1 MSIRTCAS
9 VALAAA
15 AFATTAHAD
24 SLNHVFVNGTTNTTT
39 ALTGFSTTGSM
50 MNGMKVTAFF
60 ADATSQP
67 ATWGT
72 TGADAGGAFGTGWS
86 LIESGDTFGGA
97 WTLSNDSG
105 KAITKVLIDAGPG
118 DTVFDIDWGV
128 NGGEEGTVG
137 SALGLRLGN
146 VVNGNGLDIVATY
159 TDRVAVSPNAPVGDL
174 WRFLEI
180 AFDNAGGY
188 GSGRI
193 DTRALSFWQDT
204 DNLKFSGDLAT
215 PLPTAAA
222 MGLSMLGLAGLRR
235 RR

>member
-9 VALAAA
+9 VALAACA
-15 AFATTAHAD
+15 LATAAHAD
-24 SLNHVFVNGTTNTTT
+24 SLNWGFNNGTTNTTT

-60 ADATSQP
+60 ADATSQA

-86 LIESGDTFGGA
+86 LSEAGDTFGGP
-97 WTLSNDSG
+97 WTLSNGSG
-105 KAITKVLIDAGPG
+105 KAITKVLIDAGVG

-137 SALGLRLGN
+137 SALGLRLG
-146 VVNGNGLDIVATY
+146 VTTNGNGLDIVATY
-159 TDRVAVSPNAPVGDL
+159 TDRVAVAPNNPVGDL
-174 WRFLEI
+174 WRLLEI
-180 AFDNAGGY
+180 SFTNAGGY
-188 GSGRI
+188 GSGRV
-193 DTRALSFWQDT
+193 DTRALQFSQDT

-215 PLPTAAA
+215 RSPAPRPWA
-222 MGLSMLGLAGLRR
+222 
-235 RR
+235 